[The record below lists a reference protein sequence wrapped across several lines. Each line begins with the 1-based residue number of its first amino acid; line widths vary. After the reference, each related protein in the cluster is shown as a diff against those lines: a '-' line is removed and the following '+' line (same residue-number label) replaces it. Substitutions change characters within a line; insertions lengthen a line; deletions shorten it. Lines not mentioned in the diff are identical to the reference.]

1 MCGIIKITKI
11 KSYLKGS
18 QDGRGLRCCVQ
29 VAVSSEGVGSSPTS
43 DSAYICINSVWGSF
57 SNIISYD
64 QCINSYK
71 GTQSPSCL
79 SNTLTWIVRG
89 KKVTH
94 RCRLY

>member
-11 KSYLKGS
+11 KN
-18 QDGRGLRCCVQ
+18 DCVQ
-29 VAVSSEGVGSSPTS
+29 VEVSSGGVGSNPTS
-43 DSAYICINSVWGSF
+43 GSAYICINSVWGSF

-89 KKVTH
+89 EK
-94 RCRLY
+94 